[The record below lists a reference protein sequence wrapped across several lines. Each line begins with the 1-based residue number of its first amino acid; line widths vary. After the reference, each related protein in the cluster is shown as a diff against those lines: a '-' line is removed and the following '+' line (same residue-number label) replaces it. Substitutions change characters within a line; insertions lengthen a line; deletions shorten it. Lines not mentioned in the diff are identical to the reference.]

1 MKILLLNENPV
12 VSRLVSLSAKKMS
25 YDFEEL
31 NAYSENL
38 GNYDVIVVDSDTPAP
53 LKILKEKCDR
63 LIFLAPR
70 NQNVEDID
78 AQILQ
83 KPFLPTDFLNLL
95 NNKDANKHTSIDLPM
110 LSNDENP
117 YADISL
123 DLDNLNLDDLP
134 DENSLDINSEGME
147 DLSFDDDAQDD
158 NSNKTLETQ
167 NLEHETIKEQTQED
181 TQIDLD
187 LTLEDGESEKE
198 DLSQEHTALDTEPSL
213 DELDDKN
220 DEDLEIKEDD
230 KNEEIEKQE
239 LLDDSKTNTLE
250 MQEELSESQD
260 DNSNKTLETQNLE
273 HDNLEQETIKEQTQ
287 EDTQTDLDLTLEDGE
302 SEKEDLSQEHTA
314 LDTEPSLDELD
325 DKNDEDLEIKEDD
338 KNEEIEKQEL
348 LDDSKTNTLEMQ
360 EELSESQD
368 DNSNKTLETQ
378 NLEHDNLEQ
387 ETIKE
392 QTQEDTQTDLDLT
405 LEDGESEKE
414 DLSQEHTALDTEPS
428 LDELDDKN
436 DEDLED
442 NKELQANISDFDDLP
457 VVEEQE
463 KEMDFDDLP
472 EDAEFLGQAKDNEE
486 SEEVLEEFAPV
497 VEEDVQDEMDDFTS
511 NLSTQD
517 QIKEELAQLDELDYG
532 IDSDNS
538 SKVLE
543 DFKDEPILDDKEL
556 GTNEEEV
563 VVPNL
568 NISDFDTLKESDI
581 QEALGEEILEKNEEP
596 IVSDVTKDDNSEEI
610 VNELSQS
617 IAGAIT
623 SSIKDDTL
631 KAALK
636 GMNMNININ
645 ISFKED

>member
-167 NLEHETIKEQTQED
+167 NLEH
-181 TQIDLD
+181 
-187 LTLEDGESEKE
+187 
-198 DLSQEHTALDTEPSL
+198 
-213 DELDDKN
+213 
-220 DEDLEIKEDD
+220 
-230 KNEEIEKQE
+230 
-239 LLDDSKTNTLE
+239 
-250 MQEELSESQD
+250 
-260 DNSNKTLETQNLE
+260 
-273 HDNLEQETIKEQTQ
+273 DNLEQETIKEQTQ
-287 EDTQTDLDLTLEDGE
+287 EDTQ
-302 SEKEDLSQEHTA
+302 
-314 LDTEPSLDELD
+314 
-325 DKNDEDLEIKEDD
+325 I
-338 KNEEIEKQEL
+338 
-348 LDDSKTNTLEMQ
+348 
-360 EELSESQD
+360 
-368 DNSNKTLETQ
+368 
-378 NLEHDNLEQ
+378 
-387 ETIKE
+387 
-392 QTQEDTQTDLDLT
+392 DLDLT

-457 VVEEQE
+457 EVEEQE

-472 EDAEFLGQAKDNEE
+472 EDAEFLGQAKYNEE
-486 SEEVLEEFAPV
+486 SEENLEEFAPV
-497 VEEDVQDEMDDFTS
+497 VEEDVQDEIDDFAS

-581 QEALGEEILEKNEEP
+581 QEALGKEILEKNEEP

>member
-158 NSNKTLETQ
+158 NANKTLETQ

-287 EDTQTDLDLTLEDGE
+287 EDTQIDLDLTLEDGE

-325 DKNDEDLEIKEDD
+325 DKNDEDL
-338 KNEEIEKQEL
+338 
-348 LDDSKTNTLEMQ
+348 
-360 EELSESQD
+360 
-368 DNSNKTLETQ
+368 
-378 NLEHDNLEQ
+378 
-387 ETIKE
+387 
-392 QTQEDTQTDLDLT
+392 
-405 LEDGESEKE
+405 G
-414 DLSQEHTALDTEPS
+414 
-428 LDELDDKN
+428 
-436 DEDLED
+436 D

-497 VEEDVQDEMDDFTS
+497 VEEDVQDEIDDFAS

-532 IDSDNS
+532 IDSENS

-568 NISDFDTLKESDI
+568 NISDFDALKESDI

-596 IVSDVTKDDNSEEI
+596 IASDATKDDNSEEI

>member
-158 NSNKTLETQ
+158 NVNKTLETQ

-181 TQIDLD
+181 I
-187 LTLEDGESEKE
+187 
-198 DLSQEHTALDTEPSL
+198 
-213 DELDDKN
+213 
-220 DEDLEIKEDD
+220 
-230 KNEEIEKQE
+230 
-239 LLDDSKTNTLE
+239 
-250 MQEELSESQD
+250 
-260 DNSNKTLETQNLE
+260 
-273 HDNLEQETIKEQTQ
+273 
-287 EDTQTDLDLTLEDGE
+287 QTDLDLTLEDGE
-302 SEKEDLSQEHTA
+302 
-314 LDTEPSLDELD
+314 
-325 DKNDEDLEIKEDD
+325 N
-338 KNEEIEKQEL
+338 
-348 LDDSKTNTLEMQ
+348 
-360 EELSESQD
+360 
-368 DNSNKTLETQ
+368 
-378 NLEHDNLEQ
+378 
-387 ETIKE
+387 
-392 QTQEDTQTDLDLT
+392 
-405 LEDGESEKE
+405 EKE

-457 VVEEQE
+457 EVEEQE

-472 EDAEFLGQAKDNEE
+472 EDAEFLGQAKYNEE
-486 SEEVLEEFAPV
+486 SEENLEEFAPV
-497 VEEDVQDEMDDFTS
+497 VEEDVQDEIDDFAS

-596 IVSDVTKDDNSEEI
+596 IASDVTKDDNSEEI

>member
-158 NSNKTLETQ
+158 NANKTLETQ

-198 DLSQEHTALDTEPSL
+198 DL
-213 DELDDKN
+213 N
-220 DEDLEIKEDD
+220 
-230 KNEEIEKQE
+230 
-239 LLDDSKTNTLE
+239 
-250 MQEELSESQD
+250 
-260 DNSNKTLETQNLE
+260 
-273 HDNLEQETIKEQTQ
+273 
-287 EDTQTDLDLTLEDGE
+287 
-302 SEKEDLSQEHTA
+302 
-314 LDTEPSLDELD
+314 
-325 DKNDEDLEIKEDD
+325 
-338 KNEEIEKQEL
+338 
-348 LDDSKTNTLEMQ
+348 
-360 EELSESQD
+360 
-368 DNSNKTLETQ
+368 
-378 NLEHDNLEQ
+378 
-387 ETIKE
+387 
-392 QTQEDTQTDLDLT
+392 
-405 LEDGESEKE
+405 
-414 DLSQEHTALDTEPS
+414 QEHTALDTEPS

-457 VVEEQE
+457 EVEEQE

-472 EDAEFLGQAKDNEE
+472 EDAEFLGQAKYNEE
-486 SEEVLEEFAPV
+486 SEENLEEFAPV
-497 VEEDVQDEMDDFTS
+497 VEEDIQDEIDDFAS

>member
-181 TQIDLD
+181 TQI
-187 LTLEDGESEKE
+187 
-198 DLSQEHTALDTEPSL
+198 
-213 DELDDKN
+213 
-220 DEDLEIKEDD
+220 
-230 KNEEIEKQE
+230 
-239 LLDDSKTNTLE
+239 
-250 MQEELSESQD
+250 
-260 DNSNKTLETQNLE
+260 
-273 HDNLEQETIKEQTQ
+273 
-287 EDTQTDLDLTLEDGE
+287 DLDLTLEDGE

>member
-117 YADISL
+117 YVDISL

-158 NSNKTLETQ
+158 NANKTLETQ

-230 KNEEIEKQE
+230 KNKEIEK
-239 LLDDSKTNTLE
+239 
-250 MQEELSESQD
+250 QEELSESQD
-260 DNSNKTLETQNLE
+260 DNANKTLETQNLE
-273 HDNLEQETIKEQTQ
+273 HENLEQETTKEQTQ
-287 EDTQTDLDLTLEDGE
+287 EDIQTDLDLTLEDGE
-302 SEKEDLSQEHTA
+302 SEKEDLSQKHTA

-325 DKNDEDLEIKEDD
+325 DKNDEDL
-338 KNEEIEKQEL
+338 
-348 LDDSKTNTLEMQ
+348 
-360 EELSESQD
+360 
-368 DNSNKTLETQ
+368 
-378 NLEHDNLEQ
+378 
-387 ETIKE
+387 
-392 QTQEDTQTDLDLT
+392 
-405 LEDGESEKE
+405 G
-414 DLSQEHTALDTEPS
+414 
-428 LDELDDKN
+428 
-436 DEDLED
+436 D

-497 VEEDVQDEMDDFTS
+497 VEEDVQDEIDDFAS

-532 IDSDNS
+532 IDSENS

-568 NISDFDTLKESDI
+568 NISDFDALKESDI

-596 IVSDVTKDDNSEEI
+596 IASDATKDDNSEEI

>member
-158 NSNKTLETQ
+158 N
-167 NLEHETIKEQTQED
+167 
-181 TQIDLD
+181 
-187 LTLEDGESEKE
+187 
-198 DLSQEHTALDTEPSL
+198 A
-213 DELDDKN
+213 
-220 DEDLEIKEDD
+220 
-230 KNEEIEKQE
+230 
-239 LLDDSKTNTLE
+239 
-250 MQEELSESQD
+250 
-260 DNSNKTLETQNLE
+260 NKTLETQNLE

-287 EDTQTDLDLTLEDGE
+287 EDTQ
-302 SEKEDLSQEHTA
+302 
-314 LDTEPSLDELD
+314 
-325 DKNDEDLEIKEDD
+325 I
-338 KNEEIEKQEL
+338 
-348 LDDSKTNTLEMQ
+348 
-360 EELSESQD
+360 
-368 DNSNKTLETQ
+368 
-378 NLEHDNLEQ
+378 
-387 ETIKE
+387 
-392 QTQEDTQTDLDLT
+392 DLDLT

-457 VVEEQE
+457 EVEEQE

-486 SEEVLEEFAPV
+486 SEEVLEEFTPV

-543 DFKDEPILDDKEL
+543 DFKDEPILNDKEL

>member
-158 NSNKTLETQ
+158 NVNKTLEAQ

-181 TQIDLD
+181 IQTDLD
-187 LTLEDGESEKE
+187 LTLEDGENEKE

-260 DNSNKTLETQNLE
+260 DNSNKALETQNLE

-287 EDTQTDLDLTLEDGE
+287 EDTQ
-302 SEKEDLSQEHTA
+302 
-314 LDTEPSLDELD
+314 
-325 DKNDEDLEIKEDD
+325 I
-338 KNEEIEKQEL
+338 
-348 LDDSKTNTLEMQ
+348 
-360 EELSESQD
+360 
-368 DNSNKTLETQ
+368 
-378 NLEHDNLEQ
+378 
-387 ETIKE
+387 
-392 QTQEDTQTDLDLT
+392 DLDLT

-442 NKELQANISDFDDLP
+442 NKELQANISDFDNLP
-457 VVEEQE
+457 EVEEQE

-472 EDAEFLGQAKDNEE
+472 EDAEFLGQAKYNEE
-486 SEEVLEEFAPV
+486 SEENLEEFAPV
-497 VEEDVQDEMDDFTS
+497 VEEDVQDEIDDFAS

-596 IVSDVTKDDNSEEI
+596 IASDVTKDDNSEEI

>member
-70 NQNVEDID
+70 NQNVDID

-95 NNKDANKHTSIDLPM
+95 NNKDVNKHTSIDLPM

-134 DENSLDINSEGME
+134 DENSLDINSEKME
-147 DLSFDDDAQDD
+147 DLGFDDDAQND
-158 NSNKTLETQ
+158 NVNKTLETQ
-167 NLEHETIKEQTQED
+167 
-181 TQIDLD
+181 
-187 LTLEDGESEKE
+187 TLEDE
-198 DLSQEHTALDTEPSL
+198 
-213 DELDDKN
+213 
-220 DEDLEIKEDD
+220 
-230 KNEEIEKQE
+230 
-239 LLDDSKTNTLE
+239 
-250 MQEELSESQD
+250 
-260 DNSNKTLETQNLE
+260 
-273 HDNLEQETIKEQTQ
+273 NLEQETT
-287 EDTQTDLDLTLEDGE
+287 
-302 SEKEDLSQEHTA
+302 
-314 LDTEPSLDELD
+314 
-325 DKNDEDLEIKEDD
+325 
-338 KNEEIEKQEL
+338 
-348 LDDSKTNTLEMQ
+348 
-360 EELSESQD
+360 
-368 DNSNKTLETQ
+368 
-378 NLEHDNLEQ
+378 
-387 ETIKE
+387 KE

-486 SEEVLEEFAPV
+486 SEENLEEFTPV

-543 DFKDEPILDDKEL
+543 DFKDEPILDDKDL

-568 NISDFDTLKESDI
+568 NISDFDALKESDI

-596 IVSDVTKDDNSEEI
+596 IVSDATKDDNSEEI

>member
-1 MKILLLNENPV
+1 MMKILLLNENPV

-167 NLEHETIKEQTQED
+167 NLEHDNLEQETIKEQTQED

-273 HDNLEQETIKEQTQ
+273 HDNLEQEATKEQTQ
-287 EDTQTDLDLTLEDGE
+287 EDIQTDLDLTLED
-302 SEKEDLSQEHTA
+302 S
-314 LDTEPSLDELD
+314 
-325 DKNDEDLEIKEDD
+325 KN
-338 KNEEIEKQEL
+338 
-348 LDDSKTNTLEMQ
+348 
-360 EELSESQD
+360 
-368 DNSNKTLETQ
+368 
-378 NLEHDNLEQ
+378 
-387 ETIKE
+387 
-392 QTQEDTQTDLDLT
+392 
-405 LEDGESEKE
+405 EKE

-442 NKELQANISDFDDLP
+442 NKELQANMSDFDDLP

-472 EDAEFLGQAKDNEE
+472 EDAEFLGQAKDSEE
-486 SEEVLEEFAPV
+486 PEEVLEEFAPV
-497 VEEDVQDEMDDFTS
+497 VEEDVQDEIDDFTS

-568 NISDFDTLKESDI
+568 NISDFDALKESDI

-596 IVSDVTKDDNSEEI
+596 IVSDATKDDNSEEI

>member
-12 VSRLVSLSAKKMS
+12 VSRLVGLSAKKMS

-70 NQNVEDID
+70 NQNVDID

-110 LSNDENP
+110 LSNDENSC
-117 YADISL
+117 ADISL

-158 NSNKTLETQ
+158 NANKTLETQ
-167 NLEHETIKEQTQED
+167 NLEQETTKEQTQED
-181 TQIDLD
+181 I
-187 LTLEDGESEKE
+187 
-198 DLSQEHTALDTEPSL
+198 
-213 DELDDKN
+213 
-220 DEDLEIKEDD
+220 
-230 KNEEIEKQE
+230 
-239 LLDDSKTNTLE
+239 
-250 MQEELSESQD
+250 
-260 DNSNKTLETQNLE
+260 
-273 HDNLEQETIKEQTQ
+273 
-287 EDTQTDLDLTLEDGE
+287 QTDLDLTLED
-302 SEKEDLSQEHTA
+302 S
-314 LDTEPSLDELD
+314 
-325 DKNDEDLEIKEDD
+325 
-338 KNEEIEKQEL
+338 
-348 LDDSKTNTLEMQ
+348 
-360 EELSESQD
+360 
-368 DNSNKTLETQ
+368 
-378 NLEHDNLEQ
+378 
-387 ETIKE
+387 
-392 QTQEDTQTDLDLT
+392 
-405 LEDGESEKE
+405 ESEKE

-442 NKELQANISDFDDLP
+442 NKELQVNISDFDDLL

-486 SEEVLEEFAPV
+486 SEEILEEFAPV
-497 VEEDVQDEMDDFTS
+497 VEDIQDEMDDFTS

-568 NISDFDTLKESDI
+568 NISDFDALKESDI
-581 QEALGEEILEKNEEP
+581 QEALREEILEKNEES
-596 IVSDVTKDDNSEEI
+596 IVSDATKDDSSEKI

-636 GMNMNININ
+636 GMNINININ

>member
-1 MKILLLNENPV
+1 
-12 VSRLVSLSAKKMS
+12 
-25 YDFEEL
+25 
-31 NAYSENL
+31 
-38 GNYDVIVVDSDTPAP
+38 
-53 LKILKEKCDR
+53 
-63 LIFLAPR
+63 
-70 NQNVEDID
+70 
-78 AQILQ
+78 
-83 KPFLPTDFLNLL
+83 
-95 NNKDANKHTSIDLPM
+95 
-110 LSNDENP
+110 
-117 YADISL
+117 
-123 DLDNLNLDDLP
+123 
-134 DENSLDINSEGME
+134 
-147 DLSFDDDAQDD
+147 
-158 NSNKTLETQ
+158 
-167 NLEHETIKEQTQED
+167 
-181 TQIDLD
+181 
-187 LTLEDGESEKE
+187 
-198 DLSQEHTALDTEPSL
+198 
-213 DELDDKN
+213 
-220 DEDLEIKEDD
+220 KEDD

-273 HDNLEQETIKEQTQ
+273 HDNLEQEAIKEQTQ
-287 EDTQTDLDLTLEDGE
+287 
-302 SEKEDLSQEHTA
+302 K
-314 LDTEPSLDELD
+314 
-325 DKNDEDLEIKEDD
+325 
-338 KNEEIEKQEL
+338 
-348 LDDSKTNTLEMQ
+348 
-360 EELSESQD
+360 
-368 DNSNKTLETQ
+368 
-378 NLEHDNLEQ
+378 
-387 ETIKE
+387 
-392 QTQEDTQTDLDLT
+392 DTQTDLDLT

-457 VVEEQE
+457 
-463 KEMDFDDLP
+463 
-472 EDAEFLGQAKDNEE
+472 EDAEFLGQAKYNEE
-486 SEEVLEEFAPV
+486 SEENLEEFAPV
-497 VEEDVQDEMDDFTS
+497 VEEDVQDEIDDFAS

-532 IDSDNS
+532 IDSENS

-568 NISDFDTLKESDI
+568 NISDFDALKESDI

-596 IVSDVTKDDNSEEI
+596 IASDATKDDNSEEI

>member
-38 GNYDVIVVDSDTPAP
+38 GNYDVIVADSDTPAP

-95 NNKDANKHTSIDLPM
+95 NNKDVNKHTPIDLPM

-134 DENSLDINSEGME
+134 DENSLNINSEGME

-158 NSNKTLETQ
+158 NANKTLETQ
-167 NLEHETIKEQTQED
+167 NLEDENLEQEATKEQTQED
-181 TQIDLD
+181 I
-187 LTLEDGESEKE
+187 
-198 DLSQEHTALDTEPSL
+198 
-213 DELDDKN
+213 
-220 DEDLEIKEDD
+220 
-230 KNEEIEKQE
+230 
-239 LLDDSKTNTLE
+239 
-250 MQEELSESQD
+250 
-260 DNSNKTLETQNLE
+260 
-273 HDNLEQETIKEQTQ
+273 
-287 EDTQTDLDLTLEDGE
+287 QTDLDLTLED
-302 SEKEDLSQEHTA
+302 S
-314 LDTEPSLDELD
+314 
-325 DKNDEDLEIKEDD
+325 KN
-338 KNEEIEKQEL
+338 
-348 LDDSKTNTLEMQ
+348 
-360 EELSESQD
+360 
-368 DNSNKTLETQ
+368 
-378 NLEHDNLEQ
+378 
-387 ETIKE
+387 
-392 QTQEDTQTDLDLT
+392 
-405 LEDGESEKE
+405 EKE

-442 NKELQANISDFDDLP
+442 NKELQANMSDFDDLP

-472 EDAEFLGQAKDNEE
+472 EDAEFLGQAKDSEE
-486 SEEVLEEFAPV
+486 PEEVLEEFAPV
-497 VEEDVQDEMDDFTS
+497 VEEDVQDEIDDFTS

-568 NISDFDTLKESDI
+568 NISDFDALKESDI

-596 IVSDVTKDDNSEEI
+596 IVSDATKDDNSEEI

>member
-167 NLEHETIKEQTQED
+167 NLEH
-181 TQIDLD
+181 
-187 LTLEDGESEKE
+187 
-198 DLSQEHTALDTEPSL
+198 
-213 DELDDKN
+213 
-220 DEDLEIKEDD
+220 
-230 KNEEIEKQE
+230 
-239 LLDDSKTNTLE
+239 
-250 MQEELSESQD
+250 
-260 DNSNKTLETQNLE
+260 
-273 HDNLEQETIKEQTQ
+273 DNLEQETIKEQTQ

-405 LEDGESEKE
+405 LEDGENEKE

>member
-158 NSNKTLETQ
+158 NANKTLETQ

-287 EDTQTDLDLTLEDGE
+287 EDTQ
-302 SEKEDLSQEHTA
+302 
-314 LDTEPSLDELD
+314 
-325 DKNDEDLEIKEDD
+325 I
-338 KNEEIEKQEL
+338 
-348 LDDSKTNTLEMQ
+348 
-360 EELSESQD
+360 
-368 DNSNKTLETQ
+368 
-378 NLEHDNLEQ
+378 
-387 ETIKE
+387 
-392 QTQEDTQTDLDLT
+392 DLDLT

-472 EDAEFLGQAKDNEE
+472 EDAEFLGQAKDSEE

-556 GTNEEEV
+556 GINEEEV

-568 NISDFDTLKESDI
+568 NISDFDALKESDI

-596 IVSDVTKDDNSEEI
+596 IVSDATKDDNSEEI

>member
-158 NSNKTLETQ
+158 NANKTLETQ

-213 DELDDKN
+213 DELGDKN

-287 EDTQTDLDLTLEDGE
+287 EDTQ
-302 SEKEDLSQEHTA
+302 
-314 LDTEPSLDELD
+314 
-325 DKNDEDLEIKEDD
+325 I
-338 KNEEIEKQEL
+338 
-348 LDDSKTNTLEMQ
+348 
-360 EELSESQD
+360 
-368 DNSNKTLETQ
+368 
-378 NLEHDNLEQ
+378 
-387 ETIKE
+387 
-392 QTQEDTQTDLDLT
+392 DLDLT

-457 VVEEQE
+457 EVEEQE

-472 EDAEFLGQAKDNEE
+472 EDAEFLGQAKYNEE
-486 SEEVLEEFAPV
+486 SEENLEEFAPV
-497 VEEDVQDEMDDFTS
+497 VEEDIQDEIDDFAS

-538 SKVLE
+538 NKVLE

>member
-167 NLEHETIKEQTQED
+167 NLEH
-181 TQIDLD
+181 
-187 LTLEDGESEKE
+187 
-198 DLSQEHTALDTEPSL
+198 
-213 DELDDKN
+213 
-220 DEDLEIKEDD
+220 
-230 KNEEIEKQE
+230 
-239 LLDDSKTNTLE
+239 
-250 MQEELSESQD
+250 
-260 DNSNKTLETQNLE
+260 
-273 HDNLEQETIKEQTQ
+273 
-287 EDTQTDLDLTLEDGE
+287 
-302 SEKEDLSQEHTA
+302 
-314 LDTEPSLDELD
+314 
-325 DKNDEDLEIKEDD
+325 
-338 KNEEIEKQEL
+338 
-348 LDDSKTNTLEMQ
+348 
-360 EELSESQD
+360 
-368 DNSNKTLETQ
+368 
-378 NLEHDNLEQ
+378 DNLEQ

-457 VVEEQE
+457 EVEEQEKEMDFDDLPEVEEQE

-472 EDAEFLGQAKDNEE
+472 EDAEFLGQAKYNEE
-486 SEEVLEEFAPV
+486 SEENLEEFAPV
-497 VEEDVQDEMDDFTS
+497 VEEDVQDEIDDFAS

>member
-158 NSNKTLETQ
+158 NVNKTLETQ

-181 TQIDLD
+181 IQTDLD
-187 LTLEDGESEKE
+187 LTLEDGENEKE

-260 DNSNKTLETQNLE
+260 DNSNKALETQNLE

-287 EDTQTDLDLTLEDGE
+287 EDTR
-302 SEKEDLSQEHTA
+302 
-314 LDTEPSLDELD
+314 
-325 DKNDEDLEIKEDD
+325 I
-338 KNEEIEKQEL
+338 
-348 LDDSKTNTLEMQ
+348 
-360 EELSESQD
+360 
-368 DNSNKTLETQ
+368 
-378 NLEHDNLEQ
+378 
-387 ETIKE
+387 
-392 QTQEDTQTDLDLT
+392 DLDLT

-442 NKELQANISDFDDLP
+442 NKELQANISDFDNLP
-457 VVEEQE
+457 EVEEQE

-472 EDAEFLGQAKDNEE
+472 EDAEFLGQAKYNEE
-486 SEEVLEEFAPV
+486 SEENLEEFAPV
-497 VEEDVQDEMDDFTS
+497 VEEDVQDEIDDFAS

-596 IVSDVTKDDNSEEI
+596 IASDVTKDDNSEEI

>member
-95 NNKDANKHTSIDLPM
+95 NNKDVNKHTPIDLPM

-158 NSNKTLETQ
+158 NANKTLETQ

-239 LLDDSKTNTLE
+239 LLDDSKTNALE
-250 MQEELSESQD
+250 VQEELSESQD

-273 HDNLEQETIKEQTQ
+273 QETIKEQTQ
-287 EDTQTDLDLTLEDGE
+287 EDTQ
-302 SEKEDLSQEHTA
+302 
-314 LDTEPSLDELD
+314 
-325 DKNDEDLEIKEDD
+325 I
-338 KNEEIEKQEL
+338 
-348 LDDSKTNTLEMQ
+348 
-360 EELSESQD
+360 
-368 DNSNKTLETQ
+368 
-378 NLEHDNLEQ
+378 
-387 ETIKE
+387 
-392 QTQEDTQTDLDLT
+392 DLDLT

-457 VVEEQE
+457 EVEEQE

-472 EDAEFLGQAKDNEE
+472 EDAEFLGQAKYNEE
-486 SEEVLEEFAPV
+486 SEENLEEFAPV
-497 VEEDVQDEMDDFTS
+497 VEEDVQDEIDDFTS
-511 NLSTQD
+511 NLRTQD

-568 NISDFDTLKESDI
+568 NISDFDALKESDI

-596 IVSDVTKDDNSEEI
+596 IVSDATKDDNSEEI

>member
-158 NSNKTLETQ
+158 NVNKTLETQ

-181 TQIDLD
+181 IQTDLD
-187 LTLEDGESEKE
+187 LTLEDGENEKE

-302 SEKEDLSQEHTA
+302 
-314 LDTEPSLDELD
+314 
-325 DKNDEDLEIKEDD
+325 N
-338 KNEEIEKQEL
+338 
-348 LDDSKTNTLEMQ
+348 
-360 EELSESQD
+360 
-368 DNSNKTLETQ
+368 
-378 NLEHDNLEQ
+378 
-387 ETIKE
+387 
-392 QTQEDTQTDLDLT
+392 
-405 LEDGESEKE
+405 EKE

-457 VVEEQE
+457 EVEEQE

-568 NISDFDTLKESDI
+568 NISDFDALKESDI

-596 IVSDVTKDDNSEEI
+596 IVSDATKDDNSEEI

>member
-158 NSNKTLETQ
+158 NVNKTLETQ

-181 TQIDLD
+181 IQTDLD
-187 LTLEDGESEKE
+187 LTLEDGENEKE

-302 SEKEDLSQEHTA
+302 
-314 LDTEPSLDELD
+314 
-325 DKNDEDLEIKEDD
+325 N
-338 KNEEIEKQEL
+338 
-348 LDDSKTNTLEMQ
+348 
-360 EELSESQD
+360 
-368 DNSNKTLETQ
+368 
-378 NLEHDNLEQ
+378 
-387 ETIKE
+387 
-392 QTQEDTQTDLDLT
+392 
-405 LEDGESEKE
+405 EKE

-486 SEEVLEEFAPV
+486 SEEVLDEFAPV

-568 NISDFDTLKESDI
+568 NISDFDALKESDI

-596 IVSDVTKDDNSEEI
+596 IVSDATKDDNSEEI

>member
-158 NSNKTLETQ
+158 NANKILETQ
-167 NLEHETIKEQTQED
+167 
-181 TQIDLD
+181 
-187 LTLEDGESEKE
+187 
-198 DLSQEHTALDTEPSL
+198 
-213 DELDDKN
+213 
-220 DEDLEIKEDD
+220 
-230 KNEEIEKQE
+230 
-239 LLDDSKTNTLE
+239 
-250 MQEELSESQD
+250 
-260 DNSNKTLETQNLE
+260 
-273 HDNLEQETIKEQTQ
+273 
-287 EDTQTDLDLTLEDGE
+287 
-302 SEKEDLSQEHTA
+302 
-314 LDTEPSLDELD
+314 
-325 DKNDEDLEIKEDD
+325 
-338 KNEEIEKQEL
+338 
-348 LDDSKTNTLEMQ
+348 
-360 EELSESQD
+360 
-368 DNSNKTLETQ
+368 
-378 NLEHDNLEQ
+378 NLEQ

>member
-38 GNYDVIVVDSDTPAP
+38 GNYDVIIVDSDTPAP

-70 NQNVEDID
+70 NQNIDID

-95 NNKDANKHTSIDLPM
+95 NNKDTNKHTSIDLPI

-134 DENSLDINSEGME
+134 DENSLDINSEGIK
-147 DLSFDDDAQDD
+147 DLSFDDDAQND
-158 NSNKTLETQ
+158 NANKILETQ
-167 NLEHETIKEQTQED
+167 NLEDENLEQETTKEQTQED
-181 TQIDLD
+181 AQTDLD
-187 LTLEDGESEKE
+187 LTLEDGESQKE

-239 LLDDSKTNTLE
+239 LLDDSKTNALE

-260 DNSNKTLETQNLE
+260 DNANKILETQNLE
-273 HDNLEQETIKEQTQ
+273 DENLEQETTKEQTQ
-287 EDTQTDLDLTLEDGE
+287 EDAQTDLDLTLED
-302 SEKEDLSQEHTA
+302 S
-314 LDTEPSLDELD
+314 
-325 DKNDEDLEIKEDD
+325 KN
-338 KNEEIEKQEL
+338 
-348 LDDSKTNTLEMQ
+348 
-360 EELSESQD
+360 
-368 DNSNKTLETQ
+368 
-378 NLEHDNLEQ
+378 
-387 ETIKE
+387 
-392 QTQEDTQTDLDLT
+392 
-405 LEDGESEKE
+405 EKE

-442 NKELQANISDFDDLP
+442 NKELQANISDFDDLL

-486 SEEVLEEFAPV
+486 SEEILEEFAPV
-497 VEEDVQDEMDDFTS
+497 VEEDVQDEMDDFIS

-568 NISDFDTLKESDI
+568 NISDFDALKESDI
-581 QEALGEEILEKNEEP
+581 QEALGEEIVEKNEEP
-596 IVSDVTKDDNSEEI
+596 IVSNATKDDNSEEI

-617 IAGAIT
+617 IVGAIT

-636 GMNMNININ
+636 GINMNININ

>member
-158 NSNKTLETQ
+158 NANKTLETQ

-198 DLSQEHTALDTEPSL
+198 DLNQEHTALDTEPSL

-287 EDTQTDLDLTLEDGE
+287 EDTQ
-302 SEKEDLSQEHTA
+302 
-314 LDTEPSLDELD
+314 
-325 DKNDEDLEIKEDD
+325 I
-338 KNEEIEKQEL
+338 
-348 LDDSKTNTLEMQ
+348 
-360 EELSESQD
+360 
-368 DNSNKTLETQ
+368 
-378 NLEHDNLEQ
+378 
-387 ETIKE
+387 
-392 QTQEDTQTDLDLT
+392 DLDLT

-457 VVEEQE
+457 EVEEQE

-472 EDAEFLGQAKDNEE
+472 EDAEFLGQAKYNEE
-486 SEEVLEEFAPV
+486 SEENLEEFAPV
-497 VEEDVQDEMDDFTS
+497 VEEDIQDEIDDFAS

>member
-167 NLEHETIKEQTQED
+167 NLEHDNLEQETIKEQTQED
-181 TQIDLD
+181 TPIDLD

-213 DELDDKN
+213 DEL
-220 DEDLEIKEDD
+220 DD

-287 EDTQTDLDLTLEDGE
+287 EDT
-302 SEKEDLSQEHTA
+302 
-314 LDTEPSLDELD
+314 P
-325 DKNDEDLEIKEDD
+325 I
-338 KNEEIEKQEL
+338 
-348 LDDSKTNTLEMQ
+348 
-360 EELSESQD
+360 
-368 DNSNKTLETQ
+368 
-378 NLEHDNLEQ
+378 
-387 ETIKE
+387 
-392 QTQEDTQTDLDLT
+392 DLDLT

-457 VVEEQE
+457 EVEEQE

-472 EDAEFLGQAKDNEE
+472 EDAEFLGQAKYNEE
-486 SEEVLEEFAPV
+486 SEENLEEFAPV
-497 VEEDVQDEMDDFTS
+497 VEEDVQDEIDDFAS

-543 DFKDEPILDDKEL
+543 DFKDEPILDNKEL

>member
-147 DLSFDDDAQDD
+147 NLSFDDDAQDD

-167 NLEHETIKEQTQED
+167 NLEHDNLEQETIKEQTQED

-187 LTLEDGESEKE
+187 LILEDGESEKE

-287 EDTQTDLDLTLEDGE
+287 EDTQIDLDL
-302 SEKEDLSQEHTA
+302 
-314 LDTEPSLDELD
+314 
-325 DKNDEDLEIKEDD
+325 I
-338 KNEEIEKQEL
+338 
-348 LDDSKTNTLEMQ
+348 
-360 EELSESQD
+360 
-368 DNSNKTLETQ
+368 
-378 NLEHDNLEQ
+378 
-387 ETIKE
+387 
-392 QTQEDTQTDLDLT
+392 

-457 VVEEQE
+457 EVEEQE

-472 EDAEFLGQAKDNEE
+472 EDAEFLGQAKYNEE
-486 SEEVLEEFAPV
+486 SEENLEEFAPV
-497 VEEDVQDEMDDFTS
+497 VEEDVQDEIDDFAS

>member
-12 VSRLVSLSAKKMS
+12 VSRLISLSAKKMS

-31 NAYSENL
+31 NAYNENL
-38 GNYDVIVVDSDTPAP
+38 SNYDVIIVDSDTPAP
-53 LKILKEKCDR
+53 LKILKEKCNR

-95 NNKDANKHTSIDLPM
+95 NNKDVNKHTSIDLPM

-117 YADISL
+117 YVDISL

-134 DENSLDINSEGME
+134 DENSLDINSDGME

-158 NSNKTLETQ
+158 NANKTLETQ
-167 NLEHETIKEQTQED
+167 NLE
-181 TQIDLD
+181 
-187 LTLEDGESEKE
+187 
-198 DLSQEHTALDTEPSL
+198 
-213 DELDDKN
+213 
-220 DEDLEIKEDD
+220 
-230 KNEEIEKQE
+230 
-239 LLDDSKTNTLE
+239 
-250 MQEELSESQD
+250 
-260 DNSNKTLETQNLE
+260 
-273 HDNLEQETIKEQTQ
+273 QETTKE
-287 EDTQTDLDLTLEDGE
+287 E
-302 SEKEDLSQEHTA
+302 
-314 LDTEPSLDELD
+314 
-325 DKNDEDLEIKEDD
+325 
-338 KNEEIEKQEL
+338 
-348 LDDSKTNTLEMQ
+348 
-360 EELSESQD
+360 
-368 DNSNKTLETQ
+368 
-378 NLEHDNLEQ
+378 
-387 ETIKE
+387 
-392 QTQEDTQTDLDLT
+392 TQEDTQTDLDLT

-457 VVEEQE
+457 EVEEQE

-486 SEEVLEEFAPV
+486 SEENLEEFTPV

-568 NISDFDTLKESDI
+568 NISDFDALKESDI

-596 IVSDVTKDDNSEEI
+596 IVSDATKDDNSEEI

>member
-95 NNKDANKHTSIDLPM
+95 NNKDTNKHTSIDLPI

-134 DENSLDINSEGME
+134 DENSLDINSDGME

-158 NSNKTLETQ
+158 NANETLETQ
-167 NLEHETIKEQTQED
+167 NLEDENLEQEATKEQTQED
-181 TQIDLD
+181 IQTDLD
-187 LTLEDGESEKE
+187 LTLEDGGSEKE

-230 KNEEIEKQE
+230 KNEEIKKQE
-239 LLDDSKTNTLE
+239 LLNDSKANTLE
-250 MQEELSESQD
+250 MQEELNESQD
-260 DNSNKTLETQNLE
+260 DNANETLETQNLE
-273 HDNLEQETIKEQTQ
+273 DENLEQETTKEQNQ
-287 EDTQTDLDLTLEDGE
+287 EDIQTDLDLTLEDG
-302 SEKEDLSQEHTA
+302 
-314 LDTEPSLDELD
+314 
-325 DKNDEDLEIKEDD
+325 
-338 KNEEIEKQEL
+338 
-348 LDDSKTNTLEMQ
+348 
-360 EELSESQD
+360 
-368 DNSNKTLETQ
+368 
-378 NLEHDNLEQ
+378 
-387 ETIKE
+387 
-392 QTQEDTQTDLDLT
+392 
-405 LEDGESEKE
+405 GSEKE

-463 KEMDFDDLP
+463 KEMDFDDIP

-497 VEEDVQDEMDDFTS
+497 VEEDVQDEMDDFIS

-543 DFKDEPILDDKEL
+543 DFKDEPILDDTEL

-568 NISDFDTLKESDI
+568 NISDFDALKESDI
-581 QEALGEEILEKNEEP
+581 QEALGEEIVEKNEEP
-596 IVSDVTKDDNSEEI
+596 IVSNATKDDNSEEI

-617 IAGAIT
+617 IVGAIT